1 MNKYLIENSFSEYF
15 GLTCYELEQ
24 YKSET
29 HNEVW
34 VKVVFD
40 YPCNGSFKELT
51 TWFKASEL
59 TLV

>member
-1 MNKYLIENSFSEYF
+1 M
-15 GLTCYELEQ
+15 TCYELEQ

-40 YPCNGSFKELT
+40 YPCNGTFKEQKC
-51 TWFKASEL
+51 WFKASEL
-59 TLV
+59 ILA

>member
-1 MNKYLIENSFSEYF
+1 MNQYIIYNSRSHYF

-24 YKSET
+24 YKSKT

-40 YPCNGSFKELT
+40 YPCNGTFKEQKC
-51 TWFKASEL
+51 WFKASEL
-59 TLV
+59 ILA

>member
-1 MNKYLIENSFSEYF
+1 MNQYTIDSSKSEYF
-15 GLTCYELEQ
+15 GITCYELEY

-40 YPCNGSFKELT
+40 YPTNGTFKEKSL
-51 TWFKASEL
+51 WFKREEL
-59 TLV
+59 ELI

>member
-1 MNKYLIENSFSEYF
+1 MNQYIIDSSKSEFF
-15 GLTCYELEQ
+15 GITCYELER

-40 YPCNGSFKELT
+40 YPTNGTFKELK

-59 TLV
+59 ILV

>member
-1 MNKYLIENSFSEYF
+1 MNQYIIDNSASNYF
-15 GLTCYELEQ
+15 GISCYEIEH
-24 YKSET
+24 YESKT

-40 YPCNGSFKELT
+40 YPYNGSFKELT

>member
-15 GLTCYELEQ
+15 GLTCYEIEQ

-40 YPCNGSFKELT
+40 YPCNGTFKEQKS
-51 TWFKASEL
+51 WFKASEL
-59 TLV
+59 ILA

>member
-1 MNKYLIENSFSEYF
+1 MNQYTIDNSRSEYF
-15 GLTCYELEQ
+15 GITCYEIEH

-40 YPCNGSFKELT
+40 YPTNGTFKET
-51 TWFKASEL
+51 ETWFKASEL
-59 TLV
+59 IIA

>member
-1 MNKYLIENSFSEYF
+1 MNQYIIDNSRSNFF
-15 GLTCYELEQ
+15 GMTCYELEH

-29 HNEVW
+29 HNEIW

>member
-1 MNKYLIENSFSEYF
+1 MNQYIIDCSKSEYF
-15 GLTCYELEQ
+15 GITCYELEH

-40 YPCNGSFKELT
+40 YPTNGTFKET
-51 TWFKASEL
+51 ETWFKASEL
-59 TLV
+59 IIV

>member
-29 HNEVW
+29 HKEVW

-40 YPCNGSFKELT
+40 YPCNGTFKEQKC
-51 TWFKASEL
+51 WFKASEL
-59 TLV
+59 ILT

>member
-1 MNKYLIENSFSEYF
+1 MNQYIIDNSRSHYF

-40 YPCNGSFKELT
+40 YSCNGTFKEHKC
-51 TWFKASEL
+51 WFKASEL
-59 TLV
+59 ILA

>member
-29 HNEVW
+29 HKEVW

-40 YPCNGSFKELT
+40 YPCNGTFKEQKC
-51 TWFKASEL
+51 WFKASEL
-59 TLV
+59 ILA

>member
-40 YPCNGSFKELT
+40 YPCNGTFKEQKC
-51 TWFKASEL
+51 WFKASEL
-59 TLV
+59 ILA

>member
-1 MNKYLIENSFSEYF
+1 MNQYIIDNSRSNFF
-15 GLTCYELEQ
+15 GMNCYELEY

-29 HNEVW
+29 HNEIW

-40 YPCNGSFKELT
+40 YPCNGSFREME

>member
-1 MNKYLIENSFSEYF
+1 MNQYIIDNSRSHYF
-15 GLTCYELEQ
+15 GLTCYELEH

-40 YPCNGSFKELT
+40 YPCNGTFKEQKC
-51 TWFKASEL
+51 WFKASEL
-59 TLV
+59 ILA

>member
-1 MNKYLIENSFSEYF
+1 MTQYLIDNSFSNYF
-15 GLTCYELEQ
+15 GLNCYELEQ

-40 YPCNGSFKELT
+40 YPCNGTFKEQKC
-51 TWFKASEL
+51 WFKASEL
-59 TLV
+59 ILA

>member
-1 MNKYLIENSFSEYF
+1 MTQYIIDNTRSHFF
-15 GLTCYELEQ
+15 GITCYEIEH

-40 YPCNGSFKELT
+40 YPTDGTFKEKSL
-51 TWFKASEL
+51 WFKASEL
-59 TLV
+59 SLV